1 MFKLRPAY
9 SLPGSFLDV
18 STGVERT
25 PGELENSRST
35 KALYTCRVIV
45 DLHMCTKYVIYI
57 YAGMRHD
64 DLLVGLLP
72 SAFQHIFSFEG
83 KKRCD
88 DNPQTSVTHFGKN
101 NKLHLDN
108 SKQTHL

>member
-1 MFKLRPAY
+1 
-9 SLPGSFLDV
+9 
-18 STGVERT
+18 
-25 PGELENSRST
+25 
-35 KALYTCRVIV
+35 
-45 DLHMCTKYVIYI
+45 
-57 YAGMRHD
+57 MRHD
-64 DLLVGLLP
+64 DLLVGSLP

-108 SKQTHL
+108 SKQTHLWAIINTRSWGVEAGARRTMVDWGS